1 MRENILCYINGE
13 RIEIKSEHTF
23 MTVAQYLRYQK
34 GLTGTK
40 IVCSEGD
47 CGACTVLVSRMVS
60 GKMTAYKSI
69 NSCISFMYLLDRC
82 HLVTVEGLGDVEHLH
97 PAQEEMVKC
106 HGSQCG
112 YCTPGFICAMANMA
126 EDLKATGKKSST
138 QKIKNYLTG
147 NLCRCT
153 GYEPIIKAGEKINLE
168 KVEPLSKVYNE
179 PAILEDFLTNASEC
193 VKVQF
198 EDQEVYLPSKFR
210 EVVSYKN
217 ENKNSKI
224 AAGATDLGV
233 LHNKGRV
240 ELTKVLC
247 LNNLGEAYKVF
258 ETKDSLEIGA
268 KASLDDVEKACLTTF
283 PEFSRKLHIFASPQI
298 KNKGTLVGN
307 LVNASPIGD
316 SIPFLRVA
324 EANIV
329 LAGNAGL
336 RILNIND
343 FFLGGY
349 KEIDLK
355 PNEFVFKISLP
366 ITEHEFKLYKVS
378 LRKDLDISSVTFA
391 CRYKIESGIITDI
404 SFAFGGVGPVVIR
417 ITDLENMAKGQKFTK
432 ELFVNLAKEIK
443 NHITPM
449 SDLRGTKEFREL
461 VSHNLLLKFYDE
473 VSSELGLGTK
483 EASL

>member
-13 RIEIKSEHTF
+13 RTQIKGEHAF

-47 CGACTVLVSRMVS
+47 CGACTILVSRMVS
-60 GKMTAYKSI
+60 EKMTPYKSI

-82 HLVTVEGLGDVEHLH
+82 HIVTVEGLGDIEHLH
-97 PAQEEMVKC
+97 PVQEEMVKC

-126 EDLKATGKKSST
+126 EDLKATGKKNST

-153 GYEPIIKAGEKINLE
+153 GYEPIIKAGENIDLD
-168 KVEPLSKVYNE
+168 KVQPLAQMYNE
-179 PAILEDFLTNASEC
+179 VDILEDFIAIANDS
-193 VKVQF
+193 VKIKF
-198 EDQEVYLPSKFR
+198 EDKEVFLPSKFR
-210 EVVSYKN
+210 EVVSFKN
-217 ENKNSKI
+217 DNPNSKL
-224 AAGATDLGV
+224 ASGATDLGV
-233 LHNKGRV
+233 LHNKGKI
-240 ELTKVLC
+240 ELNKILC
-247 LNNLGEAYKVF
+247 LNNLGEAYKVV
-258 ETKDSLEIGA
+258 ETQDTLEIGA
-268 KASLDDVEKACLTTF
+268 KASLDDVEKACESTF

-316 SIPFLRVA
+316 SIPFLKVA
-324 EANIV
+324 EANII
-329 LAGNAGL
+329 LAGSAGV

-349 KEIDLK
+349 KELDLK
-355 PNEFVFKISLP
+355 PTEFVFKISLP
-366 ITEHEFKLYKVS
+366 LTNHKFKLYKVS

-391 CRYKIESGIITDI
+391 CRYIIENQVIKDI

-417 ITDLENMAKGQKFTK
+417 VTDLENMARGQKINR
-432 ELFVNLAKEIK
+432 ELFKKLANEIK

-449 SDLRGTKEFREL
+449 SDLRGTKEFRQL
-461 VSHNLLLKFYDE
+461 ISHNLLLKFYDE
-473 VSSELGLGTK
+473 VSSEIGIK
-483 EASL
+483 NVEASI